1 MKEGT
6 LIGRMLDQW
15 TALRRREPPL
25 PREPLPPLG
34 AVNVLDQDEARDR
47 PLGLGKLHQPPA
59 YLAALQ
65 NTPEALLHR
74 AMARREIADQDRRA
88 GDMASALANEEA
100 ARELVRQAME
110 H

>member
-1 MKEGT
+1 M
-6 LIGRMLDQW
+6 IGRMLDQW
-15 TALRRREPPL
+15 MALRRREPPP
-25 PREPLPPLG
+25 PRKPLPHLG
-34 AVNVLDQDEARDR
+34 AARVLDEEEAKDR
-47 PLGLGKLHQPPA
+47 PLGLSVLHQPPA
-59 YLAALQ
+59 HLAALQ

-88 GDMASALANEEA
+88 GDLASALANEEA